1 MHGLFHIVLGTIET
15 LISLALVGGLVFWAI
30 KRSNEPAKNVFKILL
45 SLGLVIGTVCF
56 IRWQTGRL
64 AEGLSFG
71 NVGLALFITGSI
83 AVCGICLSVIWTPGI
98 SDWLFSP
105 LTNALDGGHEPP
117 ERKPFYSIALTHRNR
132 GRPQE
137 AILEIRRQL
146 AGFPNDFEGVLLLA
160 RVQAEDLADLAGA
173 EMTLG
178 HFCEW
183 PGAPSKQ
190 VAAAYTQLA
199 DWQLKLGKNAEAA
212 REALRRI
219 IARFPDTETA
229 LQAEQRIAH
238 LSDAEKLIQVR
249 QERKNIELPTGAQ
262 NIGLL
267 DSTDFLKPQEVAP
280 GKLAAAY
287 VKHLQAHPHDT
298 EVREK
303 LALSYA
309 RDFQR
314 LDLATME
321 LAELINEPKHK
332 PKDVARWLN
341 LLANLQVELGADIA
355 TVRATL
361 HKIVE
366 RFPTLPL
373 ADLAQRRIA
382 RLGNEFKGLRSSA
395 SVKLGTY
402 EQNVGLKYGKPRQE

>member
-1 MHGLFHIVLGTIET
+1 
-15 LISLALVGGLVFWAI
+15 LA
-30 KRSNEPAKNVFKILL
+30 S
-45 SLGLVIGTVCF
+45 
-56 IRWQTGRL
+56 
-64 AEGLSFG
+64 
-71 NVGLALFITGSI
+71 
-83 AVCGICLSVIWTPGI
+83 
-98 SDWLFSP
+98 
-105 LTNALDGGHEPP
+105 
-117 ERKPFYSIALTHRNR
+117 
-132 GRPQE
+132 
-137 AILEIRRQL
+137 
-146 AGFPNDFEGVLLLA
+146 FPNDFEGVLLLA
-160 RVQAEDLADLAGA
+160 RIQAENLADLAGA
-173 EMTLG
+173 EATLN

-183 PGAPSKQ
+183 PGAPTQQ

-199 DWQLKLGKNAEAA
+199 DWQLKLGQDAAAA

-219 IARFPDTETA
+219 IARFPDTEAA

-238 LSDAEKLIQVR
+238 LSDAENLIQVR
-249 QERKNIELPTGAQ
+249 QERKNIALPAGAR

-267 DSTDFLKPQEVAP
+267 DSTEFLKPQEVAP

-332 PKDVARWLN
+332 PKEVARWLN

-361 HKIVE
+361 NKIVE
-366 RFPTLPL
+366 RFPTLPM
-373 ADLAQRRIA
+373 ADLAQRRLA
-382 RLGNEFKGLRSSA
+382 RLENEFKGLRGSA
-395 SVKLGTY
+395 SVKLGSY
-402 EQNVGLKYGKPRQE
+402 EQNVGLKYGKPRRE

>member
-1 MHGLFHIVLGTIET
+1 MHELFHIVLVTIET
-15 LISLALVGGLVFWAI
+15 LICVALVGGLVFWAI

-45 SLGLVIGTVCF
+45 SLALVAGTVCF

-64 AEGLSFG
+64 GEGLSLG
-71 NVGLALFITGSI
+71 NAGLALFITGAI
-83 AVCGICLSVIWTPGI
+83 AACGICLSVIWTPGI

-105 LTNALDGGHEPP
+105 LTNALDGGREPP
-117 ERKPFYSIALTHRNR
+117 ERKPFYSIAMTQRNR
-132 GRPQE
+132 GRPQD
-137 AILEIRRQL
+137 AIREIRRQL
-146 AGFPNDFEGVLLLA
+146 ASFPNDFEGVLLLA
-160 RVQAEDLADLAGA
+160 RIQAENLADLAGA
-173 EMTLG
+173 EATLN

-183 PGAPSKQ
+183 PGAPTQQ

-199 DWQLKLGKNAEAA
+199 DWQLKLGQDAAAA

-219 IARFPDTETA
+219 IARFPDTEAA

-238 LSDAEKLIQVR
+238 LSDAENLIQVR
-249 QERKNIELPTGAQ
+249 QERKNIALPAGAR

-267 DSTDFLKPQEVAP
+267 DSTEFLKPQEVAP

-332 PKDVARWLN
+332 PKEVARWLN

-361 HKIVE
+361 NKIVE
-366 RFPTLPL
+366 RFPTLPM
-373 ADLAQRRIA
+373 ADLAQRRLA
-382 RLGNEFKGLRSSA
+382 RLENEFKGLRGSA
-395 SVKLGTY
+395 SVKLGSY
-402 EQNVGLKYGKPRQE
+402 EQNVGLKYGKPRRE

>member
-1 MHGLFHIVLGTIET
+1 MT
-15 LISLALVGGLVFWAI
+15 
-30 KRSNEPAKNVFKILL
+30 
-45 SLGLVIGTVCF
+45 
-56 IRWQTGRL
+56 Q
-64 AEGLSFG
+64 
-71 NVGLALFITGSI
+71 
-83 AVCGICLSVIWTPGI
+83 
-98 SDWLFSP
+98 
-105 LTNALDGGHEPP
+105 
-117 ERKPFYSIALTHRNR
+117 RNR
-132 GRPQE
+132 GRPQD
-137 AILEIRRQL
+137 AIREIRRQL
-146 AGFPNDFEGVLLLA
+146 ASFPNDFEGVLLLA
-160 RVQAEDLADLAGA
+160 RIQAENLADLAGA
-173 EMTLG
+173 EATLN

-183 PGAPSKQ
+183 PGAPTQQ

-199 DWQLKLGKNAEAA
+199 DWQLKLGQDAAAA

-219 IARFPDTETA
+219 IARFPDTEAA

-238 LSDAEKLIQVR
+238 LSDAENLIQVR
-249 QERKNIELPTGAQ
+249 QERKNIALPAGAR

-267 DSTDFLKPQEVAP
+267 DSTEFLKPQEVAP

-332 PKDVARWLN
+332 PKEVARWLN

-361 HKIVE
+361 NKIVE
-366 RFPTLPL
+366 RFPTLPM
-373 ADLAQRRIA
+373 ADLAQRRLA
-382 RLGNEFKGLRSSA
+382 RLENEFKGLRGSA
-395 SVKLGTY
+395 SVKLGSY
-402 EQNVGLKYGKPRQE
+402 EQNVGLKYGKPRRE